1 MYSGKHQ
8 NIEQDVKEFIKPE
21 ILDLPQHT
29 VTITDISEVDLA
41 GHKGLRL
48 EFVTI
53 TNIIEVD
60 LAGHDGLRLGQNKV

>member
-41 GHKGLRL
+41 GH
-48 EFVTI
+48 
-53 TNIIEVD
+53 
-60 LAGHDGLRLGQNKV
+60 DGLRLGQNKVRNLSQSQIYQRLIWQVMMV